1 MRELK
6 RHTISTVV
14 NKNGKTSFRIY
25 LGLFDGKRRYKQFI
39 DFKKAES
46 FCVKLNRDLELKKI
60 GYDKQFGRMLDQK
73 NEILFC
79 LEKIEEL
86 DVSLT
91 EVVQFYEKFGEC
103 SKGDIS
109 IEDSIKLFRKE
120 KEKTGKSKIYL
131 DKSIHSYLSPFSIH
145 VRRETLVS
153 EINEKMIEDYVYKTR
168 KNVSPRTKVNLIN
181 QLSIL
186 FNFLIKKGHLKF
198 NPTKN
203 IERPKVLKKKP
214 TIIKVGDLR
223 KLLDGGLK
231 EEKFEEVTIL
241 VLQCFCGVRSYE
253 SGRMVWGDIDWNRKV
268 VQVRSEVSK
277 MSSHRICEIPPNC
290 FEFLQI
296 VRENLFIRVKDKD
309 RRIIKNFEHR
319 MRKFRG
325 GLGID
330 LPTNILRHS
339 FGSYHFSRWGDSN
352 KTRNQMGHHEGEFTF
367 LNHYRDLVHED
378 MSVKY
383 FDIYPFNTTEKT
395 FRYDPKRHIVTG
407 PRVQ

>member
-203 IERPKVLKKKP
+203 IERPKSS
-214 TIIKVGDLR
+214 
-223 KLLDGGLK
+223 K
-231 EEKFEEVTIL
+231 EENRPSLKSVTY
-241 VLQCFCGVRSYE
+241 GNY
-253 SGRMVWGDIDWNRKV
+253 
-268 VQVRSEVSK
+268 
-277 MSSHRICEIPPNC
+277 
-290 FEFLQI
+290 
-296 VRENLFIRVKDKD
+296 
-309 RRIIKNFEHR
+309 
-319 MRKFRG
+319 
-325 GLGID
+325 
-330 LPTNILRHS
+330 
-339 FGSYHFSRWGDSN
+339 
-352 KTRNQMGHHEGEFTF
+352 
-367 LNHYRDLVHED
+367 
-378 MSVKY
+378 
-383 FDIYPFNTTEKT
+383 
-395 FRYDPKRHIVTG
+395 
-407 PRVQ
+407 